1 MTWKMILFDMD
12 GTLTNTEE
20 GVTRCVQYALESFG
34 IHEPDRTVL
43 RRFIGPPLHDSFT
56 KYYGMSEEDAW
67 DALLKYRERYDPI
80 GIFECEIYEGVEE
93 ALRRLKTAGYYI
105 GLASSKPE
113 TACRRILEHFGLL
126 SYFDEVVGATLD
138 KSICSK
144 VQVLREWLRR
154 SGAEPEQAILVG
166 DTRFDALGAAEA
178 GIACIGVTYGFGT
191 REELEQAGAIAAFD
205 SMKEVA
211 DYIEGQ

>member
-1 MTWKMILFDMD
+1 MNWNMILFDMD
-12 GTLTNTEE
+12 GTISNTEE
-20 GVTRCVQYALESFG
+20 GITRCVQYALEGFG
-34 IHEPDRTVL
+34 IYEPDRTAL
-43 RRFIGPPLHDSFT
+43 RRFIGPPLQDSF
-56 KYYGMSEEDAW
+56 KEYYGMSEDDAW
-67 DALLKYRERYDPI
+67 AALLKYRERYDPV
-80 GIFECEIYEGVEE
+80 GIFECETYEGVEE
-93 ALRRLKTAGYYI
+93 ALRRLKKAGYYI

-113 TACRRILEHFGLL
+113 TACCRILEHFHLL
-126 SYFDEVVGATLD
+126 SYFDEVVGASLD

-144 VQVLREWLRR
+144 AQVLREWMRR
-154 SGAEPEQAILVG
+154 SGAKPGQAVLVG

-191 REELEQAGAIAAFD
+191 REELEQGGAVAVFD

>member
-1 MTWKMILFDMD
+1 MNWDMILFDLD
-12 GTLTNTEE
+12 GTITNSEE
-20 GVTRCVQYALESFG
+20 GITKSVRYALEGFG
-34 IHEPDRTVL
+34 IREENQALL
-43 RRFIGPPLHDSFT
+43 RRFIGPPLQDSFAEH
-56 KYYGMSEEDAW
+56 YGMSEADAW
-67 DALLKYRERYDPI
+67 AALLRYRERYEI
-80 GIFECEIYEGVEE
+80 TGIFECEIYEGVE
-93 ALRRLKTAGYYI
+93 AAFRRLKAAGYYI

-113 TACRRILEHFGLL
+113 EACRRILEHFGLL
-126 SYFDEVVGATLD
+126 SYFDEVVGATQD
-138 KSICSK
+138 KRISSK

-154 SGAEPEQAILVG
+154 SGADPGRAVLVG

-191 REELEQAGAIAAFD
+191 REELEQGGAIAVFD